1 MWRKGLSFRN
11 TVSEKIKENKIEGNS
26 IRCNW
31 NSLKEAVLESA
42 KTDIGHNK
50 GLTTKKPW
58 VSEEMIG
65 KWMKGES
72 ERIMQL
78 RKVRKIINS

>member
-1 MWRKGLSFRN
+1 MGLETCGEKN
-11 TVSEKIKENKIEGNS
+11 TVSEKIKGNKREGIS
-26 IRCNW
+26 IKCNW
-31 NSLKEAVLESA
+31 NALKQAVLESA

-50 GLTTKKPW
+50 GLTAKKPW

-78 RKVRKIINS
+78 RKVRKSIS